1 MRGVGRPTPICKK
14 AEYSRLGS
22 TGMAYGCPRCGW
34 TGDDPMKARSVENA
48 PVGYGGGGGGG
59 HGGGHGTGLVVME
72 KKRVTKKYCPNCH
85 RSLPKSQQPKIG
97 MTQGQLEQSLG
108 RILLF
113 LMLAVVGFFIVF

>member
-1 MRGVGRPTPICKK
+1 MLLSDMAVGVVV
-14 AEYSRLGS
+14 A
-22 TGMAYGCPRCGW
+22 MA
-34 TGDDPMKARSVENA
+34 V
-48 PVGYGGGGGGG
+48 
-59 HGGGHGTGLVVME
+59 GHGTGLVVME

-97 MTQGQLEQSLG
+97 MTQGQFEQSLG